1 MNTIDPQVERT
12 RFLYNGLS
20 ASLPISLLAAVALA
34 WVHWSLVPQALILLW
49 LFLLA
54 GATALRATLLLY
66 FRRAERQGQDR
77 SRIWLIRFRRG
88 ALAMG
93 LAWAT
98 GAGVLSQSGDPLS
111 EFFLA
116 FAMAGISSGVMI
128 ALATDRLSALLIIG
142 PMLLTLGL
150 ALVLPGNGLS
160 PMAGAIVL
168 LFLLFL
174 ALMTGRIQSSFEENF
189 RLRQQAESQRGVI
202 RDNELRWRFA
212 LEGSGQGLWDW
223 DMITG
228 QVYYAPRWARMLGHE
243 SPELEPLL
251 RTREERIH
259 PDDLLRVHSR
269 LNAHL
274 RGETPLFEAEYR
286 MRHREGHHVWIHDR
300 GQVIERTSSG
310 KPIRMIGIQEDISR
324 RKRVEKSLY
333 EERQL
338 FATGPVALFI
348 WDTVDSGRVL
358 YASENVQDLLGY
370 AQGEL
375 MSPDFNYADL
385 IHPED
390 VARVLNE
397 HQDHARS
404 EVHQFEQS
412 YRLRHRGGHYR
423 WFYDITRPE
432 RDETG
437 RMQRIRGYLF
447 DQTRL
452 KEMEQALAQ
461 SERQNRALLEAMP
474 DLVLRFN
481 AEGRYLDW
489 HSGNSALLYAQPQR
503 FIGKT
508 LSQVLPDQAAW
519 TLYEGIHSVLLH
531 GRMRRV
537 EYALEIGP
545 ATHHFEARL
554 VKLNDDE
561 VLAVVR
567 DVTTQKQAAERIN
580 QLAYCDTLTH
590 LPNRRLLMENI
601 RHAMA
606 AGQRSGQHGA
616 LLFLDLDHFKALN
629 DTHGHAIGD
638 LLLQQVARRL
648 REAVREADTVARLGG
663 DEFVVMLEDLE
674 LAEDEALQ
682 QARQVGQKILDA
694 LGQPYDLDGM
704 AYRCTPSIGI
714 SLFHGRRLDVE
725 ELMRRADQAMYQV
738 KKTGRNGM
746 HVFHASTT
754 RLLHFPTQDRQ

>member
-1 MNTIDPQVERT
+1 MSTIDPMAERT
-12 RFLYNGLS
+12 RFLYNGLT
-20 ASLPISLLAAVALA
+20 ASLPISLLAGVVLA
-34 WVHWSLVPQALILLW
+34 WVHWGLVSPALILGW
-49 LFLLA
+49 LSLLA
-54 GATALRATLLLY
+54 GATALRATQLLS
-66 FRRAERQGQDR
+66 FRRAERQGQGHGR
-77 SRIWLIRFRRG
+77 VWLSRFRGG
-88 ALAMG
+88 ALTMG
-93 LAWAT
+93 LAWAV
-98 GAGVLSQSGDPLS
+98 GAGVLSQSGDTQAQ
-111 EFFLA
+111 FFLA
-116 FAMAGISSGVMI
+116 FAMAGISAGVMI
-128 ALATDRLSALLIIG
+128 ALATDRVSALLIVG
-142 PMLLTLGL
+142 PMLLILGL
-150 ALVLPGNGLS
+150 ALVLPGDGLT

-168 LFLLFL
+168 LFLLFIT
-174 ALMTGRIQSSFEENF
+174 LMSGRIQTSFEDNF

-202 RDNELRWRFA
+202 RNNELRWRFA

-223 DMITG
+223 DMISG

-243 SPELEPLL
+243 SAELEPVL
-251 RTREERIH
+251 RSREERIH
-259 PDDLLRVHSR
+259 PDDRMRVHAT

-274 RGETPLFEAEYR
+274 RDETSLFEAEYR
-286 MRHREGHHVWIHDR
+286 MRHRDGHHVWVHDR

-310 KPIRMIGIQEDISR
+310 KPIRLIGIQEDISD
-324 RKRVEKSLY
+324 RKRVEHSLH

-348 WDTVDSGRVL
+348 WESVDDGRVL

-370 AQGEL
+370 TREEL
-375 MSPDFNYADL
+375 TSPEFNYADL

-397 HQDHARS
+397 HHDHALSKVR
-404 EVHQFEQS
+404 QFEQS

-432 RDETG
+432 RDEAG
-437 RMQRIRGYLF
+437 RIRRIRGYLF

-452 KEMEQALAQ
+452 KETEEALAH

-481 AEGRYLDW
+481 SEGRYLDW
-489 HSGNSALLYAQPQR
+489 HSGNTALLYAQPDR

-519 TLYEGIHSVLLH
+519 SLYEGIHSVLLH

-537 EYALEIGP
+537 EYSLDIGS
-545 ATHHFEARL
+545 ATHYFEARL
-554 VKLNDDE
+554 VKLNDSE
-561 VLAVVR
+561 VVAVVR
-567 DVTTQKQAAERIN
+567 DVTTQKQAAERAN
-580 QLAYCDTLTH
+580 QLAYCDTLTQ

-606 AGQRSGQHGA
+606 SGQRSGQHGA

-629 DTHGHAIGD
+629 DTYGHAVGD
-638 LLLQQVARRL
+638 LLLQQVAGRL

-674 LAEDEALQ
+674 LVEEEALQ

-704 AYRCTPSIGI
+704 EYHCTPSIGI

-754 RLLHFPTQDRQ
+754 RLLQFPT